1 MCTKFQ
7 VDWISTSSKTT
18 STINFIT
25 RSRTNGQTRKHNA
38 HKWSIKIVRLVTYLP
53 TFESSH
59 MGFYC
64 TTILKVTIFSD
75 VFLYIKSV
83 EKIYMKLADQG
94 LFSRLRILDA
104 CWNFQ
109 FWIMHKDGPLTG
121 WEQHSKWG

>member
-25 RSRTNGQTRKHNA
+25 RSRTDGQTRKHIA

-64 TTILKVTIFSD
+64 TTTKLKVTIFSD
-75 VFLYIKSV
+75 VFC
-83 EKIYMKLADQG
+83 KI
-94 LFSRLRILDA
+94 
-104 CWNFQ
+104 
-109 FWIMHKDGPLTG
+109 WIV
-121 WEQHSKWG
+121 